1 MSRVN
6 ALPNRGTLGTRR
18 ALALVVTIV
27 AVPLSTLVLLWAP
40 WMTPRVAAD
49 AVTRAFG
56 TAWSGVPDG
65 CSLVAPGV
73 RAVQRAP
80 VAGYTVTIV
89 YACGMV
95 PSNSPEFHRRAV
107 VYVSPLATIHGLPRP

>member
-1 MSRVN
+1 MNVR
-6 ALPNRGTLGTRR
+6 PNRGTRG
-18 ALALVVTIV
+18 ALALVVTMV

-40 WMTPRVAAD
+40 WMTPTRAAD
-49 AVTRAFG
+49 AVTRAFS

-65 CSLVAPGV
+65 CSLVPPGV
-73 RAVQRAP
+73 RAVHRGPAT
-80 VAGYTVTIV
+80 GYTVTIV

-95 PSNSPEFHRRAV
+95 PRNSPEFHRRAV

>member
-1 MSRVN
+1 MNVR
-6 ALPNRGTLGTRR
+6 PNRGTRG

-40 WMTPRVAAD
+40 WMTPGRAAHV
-49 AVTRAFG
+49 VTRAFG
-56 TAWSGVPDG
+56 TAWSGVADG
-65 CSLVAPGV
+65 CSLVPPGV
-73 RAVQRAP
+73 RAVQRGPAT
-80 VAGYTVTIV
+80 GYTVTIV

-107 VYVSPLATIHGLPRP
+107 VYVSPLVTIHGLPRP